1 MYKYRPPK
9 DMDQTFRTLIYVAP
23 RMDVDELNEVRKV
36 LGKIMGKEYVK
47 KTDEDPS
54 CIHKEVN
61 HFIIS
66 I

>member
-1 MYKYRPPK
+1 
-9 DMDQTFRTLIYVAP
+9 MDQTFRTLIYVAP

-61 HFIIS
+61 KNIEMIVPTEG
-66 I
+66 